1 MTPRTSAQSRCDFRD
16 IVQKFHK
23 TLWQGTILSDYKSL
37 TRIET
42 LAVKATIGYI
52 ARAACLY
59 VAVFIASSGV
69 LVAESGDSPAAI
81 DASSVRASHQRAIER
96 GPSGAFA
103 IPRDLDGAMLGFR
116 GALPASHLRAL
127 ERGPGGA
134 FAIGGQ
140 SIYKRAE

>member
-1 MTPRTSAQSRCDFRD
+1 MRTPA
-16 IVQKFHK
+16 
-23 TLWQGTILSDYKSL
+23 TLIAKAVSL
-37 TRIET
+37 HS
-42 LAVKATIGYI
+42 L
-52 ARAACLY
+52 
-59 VAVFIASSGV
+59 VFISPLAALASEV
-69 LVAESGDSPAAI
+69 GDTAVAI